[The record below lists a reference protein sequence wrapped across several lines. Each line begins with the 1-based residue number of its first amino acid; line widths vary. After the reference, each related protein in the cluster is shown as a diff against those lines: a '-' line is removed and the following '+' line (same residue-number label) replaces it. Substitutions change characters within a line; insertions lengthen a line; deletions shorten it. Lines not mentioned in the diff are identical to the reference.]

1 MTYKGVEMKQ
11 HIEAE
16 DQAAKI
22 LQENKINTYPVD
34 LIKIVEKEN
43 IELRYLSDDVDVSGK
58 IEKIK
63 DAETTIWVNRWHSK
77 GRRRFTVA
85 HELGHYY
92 FDIPKSGGKYKDY
105 KFNRSNETNPI
116 EIRANQ
122 FAVALLM
129 PQSLLEEAIKELHI
143 NPRCIDIIAD
153 VVELAKAFGVSD
165 PAMRFRL
172 TNLGYNIHIP

>member
-1 MTYKGVEMKQ
+1 MNKCITE
-11 HIEAE
+11 E
-16 DQAAKI
+16 QAAKV
-22 LQENKINTYPVD
+22 LQENEINTYPVD

-43 IELRYLSDDVDVSGK
+43 IELRYLSDDLDVSGK

-92 FDIPKSGGKYKDY
+92 FDILKSGGEYKDY
-105 KFNRSNETNPI
+105 KFNRSSETNAV

-122 FAVALLM
+122 FAAALLM
-129 PQSLLEEAIKELHI
+129 PQNLLEEAIEELKI
-143 NPRCIDIIAD
+143 NQQLIDFYSDIAN
-153 VVELAKAFGVSD
+153 LAKAFDVSE

-172 TNLGYNIHIP
+172 INLGYNVSLGV